1 MFNCRTALRIDYQ
14 KRVRR
19 QALHQICA
27 FGLGCIVR
35 TSQSHFHKWQAVE
48 SIQGLL
54 QSSKQ
59 PADLVSLRFYDASGN
74 KAEVENGVIVKL
86 QGYEDGERE
95 VMKAVA
101 ASAGDDLNDCAIVA
115 APEVMY
121 DERKKNL
128 DEFINEAGKAVRGYI
143 PRSRNVF
150 SVTKEGFVGGTAP
163 TKGAEVGIGT
173 GGKIDAA
180 GKGLGVCVDVEVVGR
195 YTYYAIKIGK
205 TEAAASTTTT
215 PGQGG

>member
-1 MFNCRTALRIDYQ
+1 MMRLAI
-14 KRVRR
+14 R
-19 QALHQICA
+19 Q
-27 FGLGCIVR
+27 
-35 TSQSHFHKWQAVE
+35 
-48 SIQGLL
+48 
-54 QSSKQ
+54 
-59 PADLVSLRFYDASGN
+59 
-74 KAEVENGVIVKL
+74 VENGVIVKL

-128 DEFINEAGKAVRGYI
+128 DEFINEAGKATRGYI

-180 GKGLGVCVDVEVVGR
+180 GKGLGACVDVEVVGR
-195 YTYYAIKIGK
+195 YTYYVIKIGK
-205 TEAAASTTTT
+205 TEGASATV
-215 PGQGG
+215 GG

>member
-1 MFNCRTALRIDYQ
+1 MAYAVIRTDLMS
-14 KRVRR
+14 
-19 QALHQICA
+19 
-27 FGLGCIVR
+27 G
-35 TSQSHFHKWQAVE
+35 T
-48 SIQGLL
+48 
-54 QSSKQ
+54 KQ

-150 SVTKEGFVGGTAP
+150 SVTKEGFVDGTVPA
-163 TKGAEVGIGT
+163 KGDEVGIGT

-205 TEAAASTTTT
+205 TESTAASASV
-215 PGQGG
+215 GG